1 VLVEPC
7 EEAIRLAR
15 LLSEQLPEQPEV
27 MGALALMLLHHSRRA
42 ARDRALDEQDRSL
55 WRADE
60 IAEGTRLIQAALR
73 LGSPGTYQLQ
83 AAIAAV
89 HAEAPSF
96 EQTDWRQIVALY
108 AELSRHHPSEVVEL
122 NRAVA
127 ASMVDGPDLGLALL
141 ERLSGL
147 ADYQPFQAARADLL
161 RRAGRRHEAAEAY
174 RRALLMAP
182 NEVARELLARRL
194 REVTAGGG

>member
-1 VLVEPC
+1 
-7 EEAIRLAR
+7 
-15 LLSEQLPEQPEV
+15 

-42 ARDRALDEQDRSL
+42 ARDRALDEQARSL
-55 WRADE
+55 WHAQE
-60 IAEGTRLIQAALR
+60 IAEGTALIQAALR
-73 LGSPGTYQLQ
+73 LGSPGPYQLQ

-96 EQTDWRQIVALY
+96 EQTDWRQIVGLY
-108 AELSRHHPSEVVEL
+108 AELAHRHPSEVVEL

-147 ADYQPFQAARADLL
+147 GDYQPFHAARADLL
-161 RRAGRRHEAAEAY
+161 RRAGRLHEAAEAY

-182 NEVARELLARRL
+182 NEVACELLTRRL
-194 REVTAGGG
+194 REVSASSG